1 MKRLFT
7 KIHLKIKSVLII
19 IKPCPG
25 LAIIIKLHGLIFL
38 MLQQLTNQ
46 FHKGQNALIKIN
58 DTKEILTPM
67 AIDGIQAAK
76 ERIKKQTNKTIL
88 FSKLIGRLQASQQQ
102 T

>member
-38 MLQQLTNQ
+38 MLQQL
-46 FHKGQNALIKIN
+46 
-58 DTKEILTPM
+58 
-67 AIDGIQAAK
+67 
-76 ERIKKQTNKTIL
+76 
-88 FSKLIGRLQASQQQ
+88 QASQQQ